1 MTGQGRTQKISNYFC
16 PARAGRVAIKS
27 RAGQGRKIGPV
38 DTSGKY
44 DHIYICKHIVQ
55 RRMIHLWNSWK
66 TWIII
71 ETIILLSFIEAYFIT
86 VIEYSDK

>member
-38 DTSGKY
+38 DTSDRY
-44 DHIYICKHIVQ
+44 LHPCKQ
-55 RRMIHLWNSWK
+55 EKCNSRIH
-66 TWIII
+66 
-71 ETIILLSFIEAYFIT
+71 
-86 VIEYSDK
+86 